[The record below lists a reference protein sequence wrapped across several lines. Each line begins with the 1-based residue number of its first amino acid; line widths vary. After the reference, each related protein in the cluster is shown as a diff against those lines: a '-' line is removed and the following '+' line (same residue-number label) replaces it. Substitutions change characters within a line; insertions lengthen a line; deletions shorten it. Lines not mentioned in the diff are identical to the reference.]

1 MKKTIAILALL
12 FIFTTPSHALNLF
25 DKLMYKKDVLRSNN
39 TQVLVNRLTGE
50 IKYVCREDGKQ
61 VPLTGQWKEQYQKM
75 YDGQNVK
82 K

>member
-1 MKKTIAILALL
+1 MKKIIVTLALIFILA
-12 FIFTTPSHALNLF
+12 TPSHALSLF

-39 TQVLVNRLTGE
+39 KQVLVSRLTGE
-50 IKYVCREDGKQ
+50 IKYVYREDGKQ

-75 YDGQNVK
+75 YDGQDVK